1 MEDAKIERRAGVQA
15 TSDRLW
21 ELVSDLPGWN
31 RWNPHETDVEGAI
44 AFGGQLT
51 ITEAFP
57 GQGERRAAARVA
69 EWRPYVR
76 LVWTENRGFLFRT
89 LRYIDIEELE
99 KGSCIVSSAHKFAG
113 LRGELF
119 HDKHRIALRDAHQA
133 IVDNL
138 KAAAEA

>member
-57 GQGERRAAARVA
+57 GQGERRRS
-69 EWRPYVR
+69 
-76 LVWTENRGFLFRT
+76 G
-89 LRYIDIEELE
+89 
-99 KGSCIVSSAHKFAG
+99 
-113 LRGELF
+113 
-119 HDKHRIALRDAHQA
+119 
-133 IVDNL
+133 
-138 KAAAEA
+138 